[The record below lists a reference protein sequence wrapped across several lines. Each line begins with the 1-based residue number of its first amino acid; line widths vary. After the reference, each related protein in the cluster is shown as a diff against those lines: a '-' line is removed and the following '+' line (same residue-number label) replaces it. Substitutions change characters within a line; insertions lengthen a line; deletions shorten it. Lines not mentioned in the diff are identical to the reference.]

1 MVYDLSQYEQYMER
15 YHMPVLLDEAIEALS
30 VKPTGTY
37 VDLTYGGGGHSKKIL
52 ELLTQGHLYAFDRDQ
67 DAKNQ
72 AKLCTHQKMTFIQ
85 APFQYAELFLR
96 FYGVD
101 QVDGILAD
109 LGLSS
114 YQIDQPVRGFSIRH
128 DSPLDMR
135 MDRRQDLTAKEIINS
150 YSKDHIASIISHYGE
165 IPQAQAVAE
174 LIVARRD
181 KHTIDTTFDLIKTV
195 EPFIP
200 KYRPQQYLAKLFQ
213 AFRIEVNGELKA
225 LETMLNM
232 SADIIAPGGKLVVI
246 SYHSLEDRLVKRY
259 FKTGN
264 TEGYIIQDAYGNLIR
279 PFAQAHLQ
287 VPSPNE
293 IGQNPRARSAKLRVA
308 TKV

>member
-1 MVYDLSQYEQYMER
+1 MGK
-15 YHMPVLLDEAIEALS
+15 YHTPVLLDEAIEALS

-72 AKLCTHQKMTFIQ
+72 AKLCAHQKMTFVQ
-85 APFQYAELFLR
+85 SPFQYAELFLR

-114 YQIDQPVRGFSIRH
+114 YQIDQPVRGFSIRY

-135 MDRRQDLTAKEIINS
+135 MDRRQDLTAKEVINS
-150 YSKDHIASIISHYGE
+150 YSKDHIAFIIRHYGE
-165 IPQAQAVAE
+165 ISQAQAVAE
-174 LIVARRD
+174 LIVEQRE
-181 KHTIDTTFDLIKTV
+181 KHTIDTTFDLIKAV

-264 TEGYIIQDAYGNLIR
+264 IDGHIIKDAYGNLIQ
-279 PFAQAHLQ
+279 PFTQAYLQ
-287 VPSPNE
+287 VPNDNE

-308 TKV
+308 TRM

>member
-1 MVYDLSQYEQYMER
+1 MER
-15 YHMPVLLDEAIEALS
+15 YHVPVLLDEAIEALS
-30 VKPTGTY
+30 VEPTGTY

-72 AKLCTHQKMTFIQ
+72 AKLCACQKMTFIQ
-85 APFQYAELFLR
+85 APFQYAKLFLR

-101 QVDGILAD
+101 RVNGILAD

-114 YQIDQPVRGFSIRH
+114 YQIDQPARGFSIRH

-135 MDRRQDLTAKEIINS
+135 MDWRQDLTAKEVINS
-150 YSKDHIASIISHYGE
+150 YSKDRIASIIRDYGE
-165 IPQAQAVAE
+165 IPQAQAIAG
-174 LIVARRD
+174 LIVAQRE
-181 KHTIDTTFDLIKTV
+181 KHAIDTTFDLIKTV
-195 EPFIP
+195 GPFIP

-225 LETMLNM
+225 LEAMLKM
-232 SADIIAPGGKLVVI
+232 SADMIAPGGKLVVI

-264 TEGYIIQDAYGNLIR
+264 IEGHIIKDAYGSLVR
-279 PFAQAHLQ
+279 PFNPEHLQ
-287 VPSPNE
+287 VPSHRE
-293 IGQNPRARSAKLRVA
+293 IEQNPRSRSAKLRVA